1 MPWPCS
7 RHTES
12 LVFRCAGAARPLP
25 PHPEQR
31 SDSPPLVRVRL
42 HLHVPAAFI
51 GDADV
56 RCKFN
61 NLWHMLSTVFS
72 CFSFSFDLLLVAHQ
86 NKRYIR
92 VFENVCVCV
101 CACVVSDSK
110 RRRAQCSTTFR
121 GRWVP
126 REGDASSDVSEEGQ
140 GGGASPARA
149 MKAMET
155 KTNVLLNVGTGNQHP
170 LKGGRPLPI
179 EHEHGTIESSTHKC
193 TNKKQA
199 HKQAHTSMQPT
210 DLPPGS
216 NTRRNYLRIKEPHQ
230 QTTPSGSVNNTHRV
244 THVLV
249 LCGRTWPR
257 KV

>member
-1 MPWPCS
+1 M
-7 RHTES
+7 
-12 LVFRCAGAARPLP
+12 
-25 PHPEQR
+25 
-31 SDSPPLVRVRL
+31 
-42 HLHVPAAFI
+42 
-51 GDADV
+51 
-56 RCKFN
+56 
-61 NLWHMLSTVFS
+61 
-72 CFSFSFDLLLVAHQ
+72 
-86 NKRYIR
+86 
-92 VFENVCVCV
+92 CV

-110 RRRAQCSTTFR
+110 RRRAQCSTIGHESNSYGHR
-121 GRWVP
+121 IQGRWVP

-179 EHEHGTIESSTHKC
+179 EHEHGTIESSTHKY

-257 KV
+257 KA